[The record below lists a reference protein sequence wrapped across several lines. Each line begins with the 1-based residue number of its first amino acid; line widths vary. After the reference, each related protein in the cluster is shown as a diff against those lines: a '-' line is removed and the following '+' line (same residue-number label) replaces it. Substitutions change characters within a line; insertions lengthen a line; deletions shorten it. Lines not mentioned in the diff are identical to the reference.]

1 MKRYL
6 PLLLVAFLFIVV
18 LLCSSVYLS
27 SYAGK
32 ADSGN
37 INSISVYTDL
47 PVEQIEFLASAFE
60 EDQKVKINI
69 IPLSSQNLVDRLK
82 TEKTGGSGDVV
93 IADSNV
99 LNQLKKEQLL
109 MPYVSEITDIVPMRF
124 QDQDN
129 AWTGLWYDPVVF
141 AANQDFLKT
150 LPQQPVKWA
159 DLAKDNKW
167 RLVITDFL
175 AAEASAN
182 LFYSMI
188 AVNGE
193 QQTMDYFRQL
203 HPSIVQYAKYLAT
216 PVRMAALGEADIAI
230 AVHSE
235 AMRYIHNKFPIQII
249 YPEEGTAYLLTGA
262 AVLNTAAHSQEAKQ
276 FVDWLLQDHAQLVLK
291 QTGYFFVTTNPEAA
305 AYRDDGAKNIKL
317 FENKTAFLPAQQ
329 RQMLDRWVQ
338 SVRLNA
344 AKNTGK

>member
-18 LLCSSVYLS
+18 LLSSSVYLS

-32 ADSGN
+32 ADSEN

-47 PVEQIEFLASAFE
+47 PVEQVELLARAFE
-60 EDQKVKINI
+60 EDKKVRINL
-69 IPLSSQNLVDRLK
+69 IPLSTQNLVDRLK
-82 TEKTGGSGDVV
+82 NEKTTSSCDVV
-93 IADSNV
+93 IADSTV

-109 MPYVSEITDIVPMRF
+109 MPYVSEITDIVPQRF
-124 QDQDN
+124 QDEDN
-129 AWTGLWYDPVVF
+129 TWTGLWYDPIVF

-150 LPQQPVKWA
+150 LPQQPVRWA
-159 DLAKDNKW
+159 DLVKDSKW

-193 QQTMDYFRQL
+193 QPTMDYFRQL
-203 HPSIVQYAKYLAT
+203 HPKIVQYAKYLAT
-216 PVRMAALGEADIAI
+216 PVRMASLGEADIAI

-235 AMRYIHNKFPIQII
+235 AMRYVHDKFPIQII
-249 YPEEGTAYLLTGA
+249 YPDEGTAYLLTGA
-262 AVLNTAAHSQEAKQ
+262 AVLNNPPHAVEAKQ
-276 FVDWLLQDHAQLVLK
+276 FVDWLLQDHAQMVL
-291 QTGYFFVTTNPEAA
+291 QQSGYYFVTTNPETA
-305 AYRDDGAKNIKL
+305 AYREYGAKGIKL
-317 FENKTAFLPAQQ
+317 YENKAAFSPVQQ
-329 RQMLDRWVQ
+329 RQMLDKWVQ
-338 SVRLNA
+338 NIRLNA
-344 AKNTGK
+344 AKNNVK